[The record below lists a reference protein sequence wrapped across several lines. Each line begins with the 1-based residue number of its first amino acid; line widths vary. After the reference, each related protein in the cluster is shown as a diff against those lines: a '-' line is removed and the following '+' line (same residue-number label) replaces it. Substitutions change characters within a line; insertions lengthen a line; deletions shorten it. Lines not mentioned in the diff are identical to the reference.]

1 MGIFNLNEKKYDI
14 TFISRK
20 DSAHFAEP
28 ILSELKK
35 KYVIQHLS
43 PEHKYQYN
51 HWQVKGEVIW
61 VEWAH
66 KFARE
71 VSKKK
76 WKHWRTYASKTR
88 KEVTQ
93 GSFRRDFMLYPKL
106 VFCIRSSSFCGPIS
120 FSC

>member
-1 MGIFNLNEKKYDI
+1 MKLFNLNEKKYDI

-35 KYVIQHLS
+35 KYVIQYLS

-71 VSKKK
+71 VSKKN
-76 WKHWRTYASKTR
+76 WKHKKVIVRLHRY
-88 KEVTQ
+88 
-93 GSFRRDFMLYPKL
+93 
-106 VFCIRSSSFCGPIS
+106 
-120 FSC
+120 